1 MMGFAKTGSGQTP
14 YVQRNLEEERKGAG
28 QFESGALDWQI
39 GKFSPSH
46 REICDLGADGAGRG
60 AVAADVVAVA
70 AVDIG
75 LVVVVVARHA
85 PLLRARAPQQDLQQK
100 FRK

>member
-1 MMGFAKTGSGQTP
+1 
-14 YVQRNLEEERKGAG
+14 
-28 QFESGALDWQI
+28 
-39 GKFSPSH
+39 
-46 REICDLGADGAGRG
+46 
-60 AVAADVVAVA
+60 VA